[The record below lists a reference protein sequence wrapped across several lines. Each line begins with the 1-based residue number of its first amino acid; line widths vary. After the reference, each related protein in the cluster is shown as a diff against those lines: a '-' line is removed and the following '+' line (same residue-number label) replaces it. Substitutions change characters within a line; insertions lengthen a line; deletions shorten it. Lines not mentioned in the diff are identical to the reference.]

1 MMIFSAISKGL
12 SVVRGVTKAR
22 AIVRD
27 IPEAKEAG
35 ENLYGQVAL
44 AMSDRQLTDQEI
56 DQIGDAFKAFM
67 REGRDVVQAFWP
79 VIAWVWGKVS
89 R

>member
-1 MMIFSAISKGL
+1 MIFSALSKGL
-12 SVVRGVTKAR
+12 SIVKSVKKAK

-27 IPEAKEAG
+27 LPEAKAAG
-35 ENLYGQVAL
+35 ENLYGQMAL
-44 AMSDRQLTDQEI
+44 AVQDRRLSDQEI
-56 DQIGDAFKAFM
+56 EQVGESFKTFL